1 MLKQNLYLQLTKTIT
16 NSKIYFKQ
24 KLSKKKKKK
33 RFYEV
38 TIV

>member
-33 RFYEV
+33 K
-38 TIV
+38 IL